1 MLIRYSVR
9 LVGLFDENRRY
20 HFVGNQEN
28 ENGERVGINRA
39 SDYYS

>member
-9 LVGLFDENRRY
+9 LVGLFDRRY